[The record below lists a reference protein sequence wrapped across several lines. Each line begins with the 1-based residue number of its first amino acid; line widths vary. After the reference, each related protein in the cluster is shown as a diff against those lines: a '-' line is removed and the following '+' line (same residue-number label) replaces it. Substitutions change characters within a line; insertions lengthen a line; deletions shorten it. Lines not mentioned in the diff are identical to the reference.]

1 MFLLRMAPML
11 KNSAGDG
18 VKLEGTRR
26 VGDLREDTS
35 GELEA
40 NVATVI
46 QV

>member
-1 MFLLRMAPML
+1 MAPIL
-11 KNSAGDG
+11 KNSAGGG
-18 VKLEGTRR
+18 VKLEGMRR
-26 VGDLREDTS
+26 VGGLRKDTS